1 MKGERELSRNARE
14 YLKMDRDSQ
23 LVEEG
28 DEHIRESE
36 EGGKS
41 VVRDWII

>member
-1 MKGERELSRNARE
+1 
-14 YLKMDRDSQ
+14 MDTDSQ

-28 DEHIRESE
+28 NEHKRESE
-36 EGGKS
+36 EGGKL